1 MMNITNIITGEGT
14 NFTIQVGILEGQGW
28 YARTKT
34 GWNKQCIT
42 MCDWKPL
49 DVAIDNLM
57 DFLEMEGHSD
67 DEIRRAWNEL
77 KPCGRGLNRRWGQ
90 MKGGKVFE
98 LWRNISAYE
107 HVRFGGAE

>member
-1 MMNITNIITGEGT
+1 MNITNIITGEGT

-57 DFLEMEGHSD
+57 DFLEMEGHGKD
-67 DEIRRAWNEL
+67 AIKQAYKEL
-77 KPCGRGLNRRWGQ
+77 RPDFRLDRRWGQ
-90 MKGGKVFE
+90 MKQGRVFE
-98 LWRNISAYE
+98 LWRPLYPETSRY
-107 HVRFGGAE
+107 